1 MSPADDPPDT
11 IATPKES
18 KSKNYKAAFAEY
30 MTADVAPD
38 ILKLADK
45 HGCHGL
51 SLVNMAE
58 NAHWAAH
65 RVKLKAGEQ
74 MTKRESRLELAER
87 VDAEILNRMASEIT
101 KAGECYTELLEKIRQ
116 LPTEGKSDDAKRGKS
131 AQTLLRVKTELLS
144 DCIKGLMS
152 MSSEARSLG
161 LVVPLKASKEP
172 NGAGGL
178 DLSKI
183 ATLNVTLVQA
193 QQAAGVKPD
202 PVDVSRLQVAP
213 AAEAGPLDLD

>member
-1 MSPADDPPDT
+1 MDTIPNHEPKKSQSKAYRDAFREYMDSVEPPDLM
-11 IATPKES
+11 KLSS
-18 KSKNYKAAFAEY
+18 KY
-30 MTADVAPD
+30 
-38 ILKLADK
+38 
-45 HGCHGL
+45 GL
-51 SLVNMAE
+51 HPGSLVTYAE
-58 NAHWAAH
+58 QGRWAAH

-74 MTKRESRLELAER
+74 MLKRETRLELAER

-131 AQTLLRVKTELLS
+131 AQTLLRVKAELLT

-161 LVVPLKASKEP
+161 LVVPLRATKEP

-202 PVDVSRLQVAP
+202 PIDVSRLQVAP
-213 AAEAGPLDLD
+213 PAPADLEIDGVQ

>member
-1 MSPADDPPDT
+1 MDTQATEPKPESKANLYRAAFIDYMRSVEPPDLM
-11 IATPKES
+11 A
-18 KSKNYKAAFAEY
+18 
-30 MTADVAPD
+30 
-38 ILKLADK
+38 LALK
-45 HGCHGL
+45 HGIHPGTL
-51 SLVNMAE
+51 NATAE
-58 NAHWAAH
+58 IQRWPTH

-74 MTKRESRLELAER
+74 MLKRETRLELAER

-101 KAGECYTELLEKIRQ
+101 KAGECYTELLAKIRQ

-213 AAEAGPLDLD
+213 AAAADLEIDGVQ

>member
-1 MSPADDPPDT
+1 MGSIDPPDLMQL
-11 IATPKES
+11 
-18 KSKNYKAAFAEY
+18 AAKY
-30 MTADVAPD
+30 
-38 ILKLADK
+38 
-45 HGCHGL
+45 GL
-51 SLVNMAE
+51 HPGSLVTYAE
-58 NAHWAAH
+58 QGRWAAH

-74 MTKRESRLELAER
+74 MLKRETRLELAER

-101 KAGECYTELLEKIRQ
+101 LAGQCYTELLAKIRQ
-116 LPTEGKSDDAKRGKS
+116 LPTEGKADEAKRGKS

-152 MSSEARSLG
+152 MSTEARNLG
-161 LVVPLKASKEP
+161 LVVPLRASKEP

-202 PVDVSRLQVAP
+202 PVKVPEMHQAAP
-213 AAEAGPLDLD
+213 ADPGPLDFD

>member
-1 MSPADDPPDT
+1 MHDLPIEKPKDERSGGYKKAFVDYVQSIEPPDLMSLAAKYNLHPAT
-11 IATPKES
+11 LIA
-18 KSKNYKAAFAEY
+18 
-30 MTADVAPD
+30 
-38 ILKLADK
+38 
-45 HGCHGL
+45 L
-51 SLVNMAE
+51 SE
-58 NAHWAAH
+58 THHWPAH

-74 MTKRESRLELAER
+74 MLKRESRLELAER

-101 KAGECYTELLEKIRQ
+101 KAGECYTELLAKIRQ

-131 AQTLLRVKTELLS
+131 AQTLLRVKAELLT

-161 LVVPLKASKEP
+161 LVVPLRASKEP

-202 PVDVSRLQVAP
+202 PVDVSALQVAP
-213 AAEAGPLDLD
+213 VATADAGPLDLGTE